1 MAEFEPVITAR
12 WGTDGADGID
22 GYLESGGYRSLRT
35 ALDTEPADLIEV
47 VKASG
52 LRGRGG
58 AGFPTGM
65 KWDFIPKG
73 GDTPVYVVVNADE
86 GEPGTFKD
94 RELMERD
101 PHQLIEG
108 IAITAH
114 AVGCRTAFIYMRGEF
129 LYAARQVERA
139 IAEAYDRGY
148 LGRGIAGTNVD
159 IDVVMHRG
167 AGAYICG
174 EETALLDS
182 LEGRRGQPRLRPP
195 FPAVEGLYRSPTV
208 VNNVETIATV
218 PHIVERGAD
227 WYAGLGTEKSTGTK
241 IFSVS
246 GRVARPGNYEAPM
259 GTPARVVID
268 ELAGGVP
275 GEKRVKA
282 WTPGGSSTPF
292 LTADH
297 LDTPLDFESVQAAGS
312 LLGTGAVI
320 VLDETDCVVDAAL
333 RFTQFY
339 AHESCGKC
347 TPCREGTWWLT
358 KILHRLEHGG
368 GRLDDLG
375 TMQDIGDN
383 MLFKNFCALGDGAV
397 SPIHSSLKYFRDE
410 YVEHVKAG
418 GCPMEQRPPMAA
430 AEPREA
436 GTTGVVELGEVLR

>member
-1 MAEFEPVITAR
+1 
-12 WGTDGADGID
+12 
-22 GYLESGGYRSLRT
+22 
-35 ALDTEPADLIEV
+35 
-47 VKASG
+47 
-52 LRGRGG
+52 
-58 AGFPTGM
+58 
-65 KWDFIPKG
+65 
-73 GDTPVYVVVNADE
+73 
-86 GEPGTFKD
+86 
-94 RELMERD
+94 
-101 PHQLIEG
+101 
-108 IAITAH
+108 
-114 AVGCRTAFIYMRGEF
+114 
-129 LYAARQVERA
+129 
-139 IAEAYDRGY
+139 
-148 LGRGIAGTNVD
+148 
-159 IDVVMHRG
+159 
-167 AGAYICG
+167 
-174 EETALLDS
+174 
-182 LEGRRGQPRLRPP
+182 
-195 FPAVEGLYRSPTV
+195 
-208 VNNVETIATV
+208 VETISTV
-218 PHIVERGAD
+218 PHIVERGAE

-241 IFSVS
+241 IFCLS

-275 GEKRVKA
+275 DGKRVKA

-368 GRLDDLG
+368 GRLDDLS

-397 SPIHSSLKYFRDE
+397 SPIHSSLKFFRDE

-418 GCPMEQRPPMAA
+418 GCPMEERPPMAA